1 MKGVE
6 FRCAASLGDKS
17 TACCDKQGIGVSGSL
32 FSTGVNGRGV
42 AELYSLQINQTYP
55 DRLPN
60 SFIDKQI
67 HI

>member
-42 AELYSLQINQTYP
+42 AG
-55 DRLPN
+55 R
-60 SFIDKQI
+60 
-67 HI
+67 